1 MPNLA
6 AAPQS
11 AQDALDLLSEDQDQI
26 LELFDRYDAL
36 VAEQEAPDRR
46 RSLAEEICTLL
57 LVQAEIKREILYPAA
72 RDALSDET
80 PIDEAA
86 EALSGLETT
95 IADVQAGDPGEPRYD
110 ATMRVLQELFVECM
124 EEERVVLFP
133 RLRESSIDLEEL
145 GGELSAREEVLL
157 EAGDDRGEV

>member
-1 MPNLA
+1 MPNSGSST
-6 AAPQS
+6 QS
-11 AQDALDLLSEDQDQI
+11 AEDALDLLSEDQDQL

-36 VAEQEAPDRR
+36 VAETAASDRR
-46 RSLAEEICTLL
+46 RELAEEICTLL
-57 LVQAEIKREILYPAA
+57 LVQIEIKREILYPAA
-72 RDALSDET
+72 REALADET

-86 EALSGLETT
+86 ESQAGLEAT
-95 IADVQAGDPGEPRYD
+95 IADVQSGDPGEPRYD
-110 ATMRVLQELFVECM
+110 ATVRVLQELFIEGM

-157 EAGDDRGEV
+157 EAGDDREEL